1 MPKSRKST
9 TDSATL
15 NEVTDRLSRRPA
27 VDGLVVIGSAS
38 RGELNPASDY
48 DLVVI
53 LSVMTVPL
61 HVGVTSIDSRRA
73 DVIFCKTAQVEE
85 FLAASEPLD
94 FASWTGRLVGWLRE
108 GTVVFDRNDHV
119 RQAQQKARSGDWLLP
134 VGTAHGF
141 GPWSGVNYNLQ
152 VARRY
157 LSSDDPLYL
166 ATSDV
171 RMMLYGP
178 SDLFF
183 NYFEARRLRWSG
195 EKAALQ
201 YLQHHDPEYL
211 SLFTQFLTEPD
222 RQVKFKLYEQ
232 LAALTIA
239 PVGELWQEND
249 TIMMVDADGV
259 SPELEERAL
268 DFWETLVAG

>member
-1 MPKSRKST
+1 MWKLHVVNDHRASLLTHLYTMPKSRQST

-15 NEVTDRLSRRPA
+15 NEVTERLSQHPA
-27 VDGLVVIGSAS
+27 VDGLVVVGSAS

-53 LSVMTVPL
+53 LSAMPIAL
-61 HVGVTSIDSRRA
+61 QVGVTAIDGRRA

-94 FASWTGRLVGWLRE
+94 FGSWTGRLVGWLRE
-108 GTVVFDRNDHV
+108 GRLVFDRDGRL
-119 RQAQQKARSGDWLLP
+119 RQAQQKARRGDWLLP
-134 VGTAHGF
+134 AGTAHGF
-141 GPWSGVNYNLQ
+141 GPWNGVNYNLQ

-157 LSSDDPLYL
+157 LASDDPLYL
-166 ATSDV
+166 ATADV

-201 YLQHHDPEYL
+201 YLQAHDPEYL
-211 SLFTQFLTEPD
+211 SLFYSIFD
-222 RQVKFKLYEQ
+222 
-232 LAALTIA
+232 
-239 PVGELWQEND
+239 
-249 TIMMVDADGV
+249 
-259 SPELEERAL
+259 
-268 DFWETLVAG
+268 